1 MKSKRKP
8 LSRFNPFK
16 FKNPLDLAIT
26 IFCSGLIVG
35 IFILDYGNLRED
47 SDWLML
53 FAGLVTT
60 MWLCVGIYGIFRI
73 HHLLKYQPKD
83 QGFWENEVDKTQP
96 SPKAES

>member
-26 IFCSGLIVG
+26 VFFSGLIVG
-35 IFILDYGNLRED
+35 IFILDYAHLRED

-53 FAGLVTT
+53 FAGLVTI
-60 MWLCVGIYGIFRI
+60 MWLCVGIYGIYRVYY
-73 HHLLKYQPKD
+73 LLKYQPKD
-83 QGFWENEVDKTQP
+83 QGFWENEVDKT
-96 SPKAES
+96 ESAPGVEN

>member
-1 MKSKRKP
+1 MKSKKKP

-16 FKNPLDLAIT
+16 FKNPLDLAIMV
-26 IFCSGLIVG
+26 FFSGLFVG

-53 FAGLVTT
+53 FAGLATT

-96 SPKAES
+96 APNAES